1 MSTLRMRTRAI
12 LISGVALAA
21 LLLAG
26 CEDQAPLATVARV
39 DLERYAGKWYEI
51 ALLPN
56 HFQRDCAHSTT
67 ATYALREDGR
77 ISVVNRCIEENGEVR
92 EIEGEARIV
101 DETSN
106 ARLEVSFFRLF
117 GFSMFWGDY
126 WIVDLAPDYRY
137 VVIATPS
144 RRFGWVLSRTP
155 AMADTDL
162 QRAYAVLREQGYDTG
177 EFRKTLQQSP

>member
-1 MSTLRMRTRAI
+1 VTAEYSLRDDGLIRVVNSCRKGSLDGPLKRSTGRAK
-12 LISGVALAA
+12 VV
-21 LLLAG
+21 
-26 CEDQAPLATVARV
+26 DQAT
-39 DLERYAGKWYEI
+39 
-51 ALLPN
+51 
-56 HFQRDCAHSTT
+56 
-67 ATYALREDGR
+67 
-77 ISVVNRCIEENGEVR
+77 
-92 EIEGEARIV
+92 
-101 DETSN
+101 N
-106 ARLEVSFFRLF
+106 AKLKVSFF
-117 GFSMFWGDY
+117 GPFWGDY